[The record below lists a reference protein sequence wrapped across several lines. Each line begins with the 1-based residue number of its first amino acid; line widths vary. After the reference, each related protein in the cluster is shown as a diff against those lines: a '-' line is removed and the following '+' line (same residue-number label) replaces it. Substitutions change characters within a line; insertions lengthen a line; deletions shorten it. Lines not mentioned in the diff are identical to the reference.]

1 MIEKWISQMRKGT
14 LELCLLLLL
23 QGRESY
29 GYEIVGML
37 AERALVDAGE
47 STVYPILAR
56 LKSAGYLQQRKRPS
70 PSGPPRNY
78 YSLSVNGSVYLAELL
93 RAWDELD
100 RSVDAMR
107 TGNVPEENV

>member
-23 QGRESY
+23 QEGESY
-29 GYEIVGML
+29 GYEIVGRL
-37 AERALVDAGE
+37 ADRAVVDAGE

-56 LKSAGYLQQRKRPS
+56 LKAAGYLNQRKRRS
-70 PSGPPRNY
+70 PNGPPRNY
-78 YSLSVNGSVYLAELL
+78 YSLAPPGRIYLTELL
-93 RAWDELD
+93 GAWDELD

-107 TGNVPEENV
+107 TDVESEEDI